1 MNKQTALLQMHFAA
15 TLFGVSGI
23 FGYLIIADSVTIS
36 MGRSF
41 FAIIALTWLCF
52 KFRFIPWRISLKA
65 FYALLITGI
74 LLTGHWVTFFYAI
87 KIGNIAVATLGF
99 ACFPAFVTLFEMLF
113 FKEKISSSEY
123 SLLIFVSIGLIL
135 VTPSFNFNNNAT
147 LGLFWGIISGI
158 LYASTVVIN
167 RYNLS
172 KTTGVQACWWQCLV
186 VFVTLLPVTI
196 TSLPNVPP
204 LDWLWI
210 ACLGLF
216 CTGLSYYLVINSLST
231 IKARTASII
240 IALEPVY
247 AILTAW
253 LLFNQQPTIRTIIG
267 GFIIILAVIWAGIQ
281 KAAPNEI

>member
-1 MNKQTALLQMHFAA
+1 MNKQAALLQMHFAA

-41 FAIIALTWLCF
+41 FAVIALTWLCF
-52 KFRFIPWRISLKA
+52 KFRFIPWRISFKA

-158 LYASTVVIN
+158 LYAFTVVIN

-204 LDWLWI
+204 LDLLWI

-281 KAAPNEI
+281 KASPNEI

>member
-123 SLLIFVSIGLIL
+123 RLLIFVSIGLIL

-281 KAAPNEI
+281 KASPNEI

>member
-41 FAIIALTWLCF
+41 FAVIALTWLCF

-281 KAAPNEI
+281 KASPNEI

>member
-1 MNKQTALLQMHFAA
+1 MNKQAALLQMHFAA

-41 FAIIALTWLCF
+41 FAVIALTWLCF

-281 KAAPNEI
+281 KASPNEI

>member
-41 FAIIALTWLCF
+41 FAVIALTWLCF

-158 LYASTVVIN
+158 LYAATVVIN

-186 VFVTLLPVTI
+186 VFVTLLPFTI

-281 KAAPNEI
+281 KASPNEI

>member
-41 FAIIALTWLCF
+41 FAVIALTWLCF

-158 LYASTVVIN
+158 FYASTVVIN

-281 KAAPNEI
+281 KASPNEI

>member
-41 FAIIALTWLCF
+41 FAVIALTWLCF

-147 LGLFWGIISGI
+147 LGLFCGIISGI
-158 LYASTVVIN
+158 LYASTVIIN

-281 KAAPNEI
+281 KASPNEI

>member
-147 LGLFWGIISGI
+147 LGLFWGIILGI

-281 KAAPNEI
+281 KASSNEI

>member
-1 MNKQTALLQMHFAA
+1 MNKQAALLQMHFAA

-41 FAIIALTWLCF
+41 FAVIALTWLCF

-204 LDWLWI
+204 LDLLWI

-281 KAAPNEI
+281 KASPNEI

>member
-172 KTTGVQACWWQCLV
+172 KTSGVQACWWQCLV

-281 KAAPNEI
+281 KASSNEI

>member
-41 FAIIALTWLCF
+41 FAVIALTWLCF

-158 LYASTVVIN
+158 LYAFTVVIN

-204 LDWLWI
+204 LDLLWI

-281 KAAPNEI
+281 KASPNEI